1 MMPNFDG
8 SYCDCDLRKVSG
20 SASVLEENA
29 IVSPSGFTCWAKK
42 FNGVTPP
49 PPGMFCGTIAGFPGK
64 YFPRKRPNSRAE
76 ISVPPPAVVGMII
89 LIDLPSKETASAA
102 PTGPARQISAATAS
116 KAVRDRL
123 VIFSLH
129 VCGTNI
135 QNESLL
141 LNVQA
146 LFAEN
151 GRH

>member
-64 YFPRKRPNSRAE
+64 YLPRKRPNSRAE
-76 ISVPPPAVVGMII
+76 ISVPPPAVVGTII

-102 PTGPARQISAATAS
+102 LTGGASQTTAATAS
-116 KAVRDRL
+116 TADMDRIVMTSPL
-123 VIFSLH
+123 CAAS
-129 VCGTNI
+129 
-135 QNESLL
+135 
-141 LNVQA
+141 
-146 LFAEN
+146 
-151 GRH
+151 